1 MLDMYCNGEVEI
13 GGQCYPAEVNFEW
26 DESGPVIHSVL
37 ALREVAKKNEVWYDR
52 DGQPHWGPKWIKLDV
67 TDWVNL
73 SAWREEIIA
82 HQEYIEELRPS
93 YRKAA

>member
-1 MLDMYCNGEVEI
+1 MLDMYCGGEIEI
-13 GGQCYPAEVNFEW
+13 GGQCYPTEVNFEW

-37 ALREVAKKNEVWYDR
+37 ALREVAKKNEVWHDR

-82 HQEYIEELRPS
+82 HQEYIDGLRPS